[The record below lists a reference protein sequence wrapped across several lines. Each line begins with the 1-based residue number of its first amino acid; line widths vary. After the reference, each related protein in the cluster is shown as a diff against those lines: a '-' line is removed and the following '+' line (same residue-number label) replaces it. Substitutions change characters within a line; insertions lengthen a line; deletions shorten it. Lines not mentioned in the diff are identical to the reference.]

1 MTSQTEN
8 KINGR
13 FEGILHGVAV
23 GWARQNS
30 KSDAKPI
37 VEVLCDGYPVAFDR
51 ADVFRADLEPVSPE
65 DDRCVGFEVKLP
77 RAALLQGKSFSARL
91 ANSEI
96 VLEGLC
102 SFGDVVADADAE
114 TKLQTLHGD
123 VRVLGGL
130 TLAGWVHPKEYRSGP
145 VKLRFLEDAKLLE
158 EILVED
164 PIPVQDGAKVPALAR
179 AFRVRLPFHLADGH
193 LHLIQVIDDA
203 GRELK
208 GSPVTVAAWQRGAGE
223 VLRDLADSKGVPRI
237 VSEKLKGL
245 AKVTSRV
252 GGVFPGSA
260 AFEDY
265 EVWAKTLPQPKIAQR
280 VSFPITV
287 IVYGKADVRISLESL
302 KQQKVIHQTLLCRD
316 GLINKSDWPTEGAI
330 VLLRAGDRLARSALI
345 RMAQALET
353 APVAYSDCV
362 QYVGCKWFPWFKP
375 DWDFDLF
382 LAQSYV
388 FGLLA
393 FRADQASQ
401 IEDQE
406 HVYYMTLDAV
416 TAANGNVAHVAE
428 ILYHQHFAED
438 AGAAPVDADRMFTA
452 VRRLPILADRNAEVS
467 QLPKRPWLR
476 QVSWSHASPKVSIII
491 PTRDRYDLL
500 ERAVETVMT
509 VTEYPDLEIIIVD
522 NGSSCPETLNYLA
535 GLKQR
540 GVTVLRDMGPFNYS
554 RLNNLAVGCASGD
567 VICLLNNDVEIIDAH
582 WMHEMV
588 GLLMRQDTGVVG
600 AKLLWDNGMVQH
612 AGVVLG
618 MDGGARHVG
627 NRWMAG
633 DPGYCGR
640 NLVTQTYSAVTA
652 ACLMIRRSD
661 YIEVDGL
668 DEDAFPVNF
677 NDVDLC
683 LKIRKLGKSVV
694 WTPHAKLLHHESASR
709 GKDELP
715 EKVARARRELDNL
728 QRRWGDIL
736 LNDPAYS
743 YYLNKDGDPFMG
755 LSLLPSLENPV
766 RRVLVTDGI

>member
-23 GWARQNS
+23 GWACRNS

-51 ADVFRADLEPVSPE
+51 ADVFRADLEQVSPE
-65 DDRCVGFEVKLP
+65 DDRCVGFEIKLP

-91 ANSEI
+91 ANSELT
-96 VLEGLC
+96 LEGLC
-102 SFGDVVADADAE
+102 SFGDAVADRDTRTE
-114 TKLQTLHGD
+114 LQTLHGD

-145 VKLRFLEDAKLLE
+145 VKLRFLEDEKLLE
-158 EILVED
+158 EILVDD

-179 AFRVRLPFHLADGH
+179 AFRVHLPFHLADGN

-237 VSEKLKGL
+237 VSEKLKAL
-245 AKVTSRV
+245 AKVSGRI

-265 EVWAKTLPQPKIAQR
+265 EAWAKTLPQPKIAQK

-302 KQQKVIHQTLLCRD
+302 KQQRVIHKTLICRD
-316 GLINKSDWPTEGAI
+316 GLINKGDWPSGGAI
-330 VLLRAGDRLARSALI
+330 VLLRAGDRLAPNALL
-345 RMAQALET
+345 RMAQTLET
-353 APVAYSDCV
+353 APVAFSDCD
-362 QYVGCKWFPWFKP
+362 QYVEGKWFPWFKP

-393 FRADQASQ
+393 FRAELASPDADQ
-401 IEDQE
+401 D
-406 HVYYMTLDAV
+406 HVYDVALKAV
-416 TAANGNVAHVAE
+416 TAADGNVAHVAE
-428 ILYHQHFAED
+428 ILYHQHFAEE
-438 AGAAPVDADRMFTA
+438 AGAAPVEADQMLA
-452 VRRLPILADRNAEVS
+452 SIRRLPQVAERHAEVT
-467 QLPKRPWLR
+467 QLPTRPWLR
-476 QVSWSHASPKVSIII
+476 HVSWPHISPKVSVII
-491 PTRDRYDLL
+491 PTRDRCDLL

-509 VTEYPDLEIIIVD
+509 VTNYPDVEIIIVD
-522 NGSSCPETLNYLA
+522 NGSSCSETLTYLA
-535 GLKQR
+535 KLAQR
-540 GVTVLRDMGPFNYS
+540 GVTILQDAGLFNYS
-554 RLNNLAVGCASGD
+554 RLNNLAVAHASGD
-567 VICLLNNDVEIIDAH
+567 VICLLNNDVEITDGHWID
-582 WMHEMV
+582 EMI
-588 GLLMRQDTGVVG
+588 GLLMRQDTGIVG
-600 AKLLWDNGMVQH
+600 AKLLWGNGMVQH

-627 NRWMAG
+627 NRWMES

-640 NLVTQTYSAVTA
+640 NLVAQKYNAVTA

-661 YIEVDGL
+661 YLAVGGL
-668 DEDAFPVNF
+668 DENAFPINF

-694 WTPHAKLLHHESASR
+694 WTPHATLLHHESASR

-715 EKVARARRELDNL
+715 EKMARARRELDNL

-755 LSLLPSLENPV
+755 LTLLPSLKNSVHGVPV
-766 RRVLVTDGI
+766 ADG